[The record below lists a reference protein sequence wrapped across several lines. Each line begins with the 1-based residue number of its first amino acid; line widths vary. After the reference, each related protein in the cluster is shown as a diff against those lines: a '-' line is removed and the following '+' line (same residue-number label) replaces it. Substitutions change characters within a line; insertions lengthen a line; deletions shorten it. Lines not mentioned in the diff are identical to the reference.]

1 MSVMNNSIKH
11 PCWDSSA
18 KNSANQ
24 VNKLV
29 SFLACAMIY
38 ILTVMIGIGRRSF
51 FVIGMISMF
60 NLSALAQY
68 DDSPGVVYSNWY
80 VGQICRMTGEG
91 ASITQSFSL
100 VPLML
105 MLNSNR
111 YYNLR
116 AAQDYMRFSNL
127 EENTKNITSIKYL
140 STHSNHA
147 LTI

>member
-1 MSVMNNSIKH
+1 MIK
-11 PCWDSSA
+11 
-18 KNSANQ
+18 
-24 VNKLV
+24 V
-29 SFLACAMIY
+29 
-38 ILTVMIGIGRRSF
+38 GRRSF

-100 VPLML
+100 VPLIL
-105 MLNSNR
+105 MSNSNR

-127 EENTKNITSIKYL
+127 EENTKKYYFNKILEYTLKSCPNNIARSEFDEIK
-140 STHSNHA
+140 A
-147 LTI
+147 LTSYFNKYKKVCTEFDGSKTKCLKEE